1 MHIFAEILFIGNEQD
16 MKNTFLIGLALSL
29 FVCFNASAKSKK
41 SNDVKVADTT
51 KKAPLIDPEQAFDE
65 ATSKERNPELKKEDP
80 LYEPR
85 EVMLEVHAGLN
96 MSNYTSDYHS
106 TDFKFGPMIG
116 IGADFPIKNIFSIAP
131 ELNISVIGANVIY
144 DTENKLSA
152 KERLTYMEIPLYARW
167 QFSHN
172 QTKPFIA
179 IAPTIGIGLGGKR
192 CYDGDLRLK
201 LDDEDK
207 KVPLFAPNQD
217 TEDTEANYKKTDFG
231 FKIKAGVYVKTKW
244 AVSVG
249 YQLGLVNIS
258 NDNYFKKDTPGS
270 FYNNDVIKKA
280 PSVKNGN
287 IFATYSY
294 YW

>member
-1 MHIFAEILFIGNEQD
+1 
-16 MKNTFLIGLALSL
+16 MKNTFFIGLALSF
-29 FVCFNASAKSKK
+29 FVCHNASAKK
-41 SNDVKVADTT
+41 DDA
-51 KKAPLIDPEQAFDE
+51 KKAEETPKVSVIDPEQAFDE
-65 ATSKERNPELKKEDP
+65 ATAKENNPELKIQDR

-144 DTENKLSA
+144 DTENKVSA

-172 QTKPFIA
+172 QSKPFVA
-179 IAPTIGIGLGGKR
+179 IAPTVGIGVGGKR
-192 CYDGDLRLK
+192 CYDGNTRVMTEE
-201 LDDEDK
+201 EDK
-207 KVPLFAPNQD
+207 KVPLFAPNQE
-217 TEDTEANYKKTDFG
+217 TEETNPFYKKADFG
-231 FKIKAGVYVKTKW
+231 FKFKAGVYVKTKW
-244 AVSVG
+244 AITVG
-249 YQLGLVNIS
+249 YQLGLVDIC
-258 NDNYFKKDTPGS
+258 NDKYFKEIIPGY
-270 FYNNDVIKKA
+270 FNDRIIRKA